1 MRFTKPFSRLLI
13 ATSIAAAS
21 GSSFAAS
28 ATSSFDVGIQVLAT
42 CSISATNM
50 TFTSITTGT
59 TSNNDATSSLTVNCS
74 NGTSYTIALDNGANY
89 MTNRRLVSNGSYINY
104 QLYSDS
110 SRSTQWNST
119 VTKTGVGSGG
129 DQSHTVFGRVPSGQ
143 PVPQTGSY
151 ADLVT
156 ATVSY

>member
-89 MTNRRLVSNGSYINY
+89 MANRRLVSSGNYIGY

-110 SRSTQWNST
+110 GRSTQWNST
-119 VTKTGVGSGG
+119 ITKTGVGNGG
-129 DQSHTVFGRVPSGQ
+129 DQSHTVFGRIPSGQ
-143 PVPQTGSY
+143 NVPQTGSY